1 VESVTP
7 LELVQEALEPIEK
20 NALKRSAIN
29 WSEQKPHTMLK
40 RSLGVFKL
48 TRSL

>member
-7 LELVQEALEPIEK
+7 LELVQEALELIEK
-20 NALKRSAIN
+20 NALERSAIN
-29 WSEQKPHTMLK
+29 WSGQKSHTMVK
-40 RSLGVFKL
+40 GSLGVFKL